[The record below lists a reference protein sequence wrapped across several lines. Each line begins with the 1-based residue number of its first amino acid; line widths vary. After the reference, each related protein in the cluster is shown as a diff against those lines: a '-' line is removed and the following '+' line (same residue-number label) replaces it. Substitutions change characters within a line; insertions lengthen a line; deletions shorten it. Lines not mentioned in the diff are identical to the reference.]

1 MATIKDIAER
11 TGYSIATVSRA
22 LNNQRNVDEKIKKKI
37 LQTASEL
44 NYKPNLLGQILRNN
58 TSNLVLCT
66 TPSMASGLLYESFIS
81 MQETLNNAG
90 YQLLLYPGVPDNST
104 IQSQSILTLLE
115 GQLISG
121 IIFTIPFLES
131 SKLNQLNQKYPL
143 VQFSEYEDN
152 AKTAIV
158 SVDYFEAVREG
169 IDYLIHIG
177 HSRIAFIT
185 LNHTPTSPISIS
197 MLRKELGYKYALDS
211 ASIPYDPNLIIRLD
225 SSDMIHIQTAINQ
238 LFSSET
244 KPTALF
250 CISDVIASRCLKALE
265 HSGLKVPNDCSV
277 MGFDN
282 TTFTDM
288 VPPSLTTIG
297 SPLSLMGKRA
307 AELLLHQIETGEKTN
322 EKILLS
328 HKLIIRESTSQLFS

>member
-1 MATIKDIAER
+1 MATIKDIAEQ

-37 LQTASEL
+37 IQTATEL
-44 NYKPNLLGQILRNN
+44 NYRPNILGQILRNN
-58 TSNLVLCT
+58 TSNLVLCA
-66 TPSMASGLLYESFIS
+66 TPSMSSGLLYEAFIS
-81 MQETLNNAG
+81 MQKTLNNAG
-90 YQLLLYPGVPDNST
+90 YQLLLYPSVPDDNT
-104 IQSQSILTLLE
+104 IQVQSILTLLE

-121 IIFTIPFLES
+121 IIFTIPILES
-131 SKLNQLNQKYPL
+131 SKINQLNKKYPL
-143 VQFSEYEDN
+143 VQFSEYDDN

-158 SVDYFEAVREG
+158 SVDYFDAVKEG
-169 IDYLIHIG
+169 IDYLIHSG

-185 LNHTPTSPISIS
+185 LDNTSASPTTIS

-211 ASIPYDPNLIIRLD
+211 AAIPYDPALVIRLE
-225 SSDMIHIQTAINQ
+225 SSDMVHIQAAVKQ
-238 LFSSET
+238 LFSLSD

-250 CISDVIASRCLKALE
+250 CISDMIASRCLKALE
-265 HSGLKVPNDCSV
+265 HAGLDVPNACSV

-282 TTFTDM
+282 TAFTDM
-288 VPPSLTTIG
+288 VSPSLTTLG

-307 AELLLHQIETGEKTN
+307 AELLLRQIETGEKTN

-328 HKLIIRESTSQLFS
+328 HELIIRESTGRLYS